1 MRSIFVILASTAALA
16 AQPSLA
22 QLNPN
27 AGPVSGE
34 GTLNDN
40 DGNHGTW
47 NLTANLAKGE
57 FTGTINMTLGGR
69 SMTVQMKNAF
79 HENGNCILK
88 GENGRNR
95 FELSGKCSPTAFG
108 PGRINGY
115 FDGQGT
121 FDGAFTGALRWGKVA
136 AKAAAKGVVPTAKLM
151 CAVRERVG
159 GNVAGD
165 LPRYESRPSSMVSL
179 TLSGGT
185 YRTRNA
191 SGTYVVAGDRARFTS
206 GAYAGAIGELHADNS
221 GAPAVYFNL
230 AENRRAN
237 GTPIVDPWTTAC
249 AVQN

>member
-1 MRSIFVILASTAALA
+1 MRGFAFIFAAA
-16 AQPSLA
+16 ATLVAWPSVA
-22 QLNPN
+22 QINPN

-40 DGNHGTW
+40 DGNRGTW
-47 NLTANLAKGE
+47 NLTGNLAAGQ
-57 FTGTINMTLGGR
+57 FSGTISMTLGSR
-69 SMTVQMKNAF
+69 AMTVQMKNAF
-79 HENGNCILK
+79 HENGNCIFK

-95 FELSGKCSPTAFG
+95 FELRGKCSPSSFG
-108 PGRINGY
+108 PGTINGY

-121 FDGAFTGALRWGKVA
+121 FDGAFSGALRWGKVA
-136 AKAAAKGVVPTAKLM
+136 AKPAARGVVPTAKLM
-151 CAVRERVG
+151 CIVRERVG

-179 TLSGGT
+179 TLAGGT

-191 SGTYVVAGDRARFTS
+191 SGSYSVVGDRVRFTS
-206 GAYAGAIGELHADNS
+206 GHYAGAVGELRADNS

-230 AENRRAN
+230 DENRRAN

-249 AVQN
+249 AQQN

>member
-1 MRSIFVILASTAALA
+1 MRVLSVILASAAAFA
-16 AQPSLA
+16 AQPSKA

-40 DGNHGTW
+40 DGNRGTW
-47 NLTANLAKGE
+47 NLTGNLAKGE
-57 FTGTINMTLGGR
+57 FTGTINMTLGER
-69 SMTVQMKNAF
+69 AMTVEMKNAF

-95 FELSGKCSPTAFG
+95 FELSGKCNPTAFG

-115 FDGQGT
+115 FDRHGT
-121 FDGAFTGALRWGKVA
+121 FDGFFAGTLRWGKAA
-136 AKAAAKGVVPTAKLM
+136 AKPAAKGVVPTAKLM

-165 LPRYESRPSSMVSL
+165 LPRYETRPSSMVSL

-191 SGTYVVAGDRARFTS
+191 TGAYTVAGDRIRFTS
-206 GAYAGAIGELHADNS
+206 GVYAGAVGELRPDNS

-230 AENRRAN
+230 EENRRAN